1 VTIKEQMS
9 GAQALARALVRME
22 AGRVYGI
29 IGTSN
34 VAFVDALYDL
44 RDRIEYVSCRHEQ
57 VAASMADA
65 EGRLTGRPG
74 VVLVHSGPGALNAMI
89 SAGNA
94 CKDCSPMMI
103 ITGAVKRRL
112 AGCNGMLEVD
122 HRRLFAPLCKG
133 AFRVEAAAEMP
144 RIFSQAYRAA
154 MSGARG
160 PVLIEVPEDVWTERA
175 DVDVEAMELVVD
187 ASPQA
192 ADADVRNALQ
202 LIEAARLPLA
212 LSGGGVAYS
221 HSSGKL
227 VEFVEALSLP
237 VITTGNGR
245 GTIPE
250 SHPLCL
256 GRVGFGGGNLVA
268 DKALEKCDA
277 LLCLGAGIS
286 DMTTYEF
293 SASIGADEIM
303 VVNISDRCLPPQAP
317 RGRLIRCDVA
327 DFLGRLVEEVGG
339 RREIARPE
347 WDEVLAEARTTWNS
361 LLQALLQRESG
372 LPSAS
377 QVASELA
384 RRLPADTIVTVGAG
398 VHLLYAMAF
407 MPCSHPLTFLSTVN
421 FGAMGFGLAAAMA
434 AAKVHPGRSVL
445 AVLGDGDFMMTL
457 QDLETAVRQELDIKV
472 VILNDFQYR
481 VLKLRQ
487 RLQFG
492 GRVLGTEHGNPDFA
506 DLARCFGAR
515 GYRLDT
521 SGKMGAVLD
530 AALSQRGPVL
540 IDAIIDPEDLP
551 PTNVQ
556 ATLRMSAA

>member
-1 VTIKEQMS
+1 MKEEMN
-9 GAQALARALVRME
+9 GAQALAGALVRME
-22 AGRVYGI
+22 TERVYGI

-34 VAFVDALYDL
+34 VAFVDALYEQRHWL
-44 RDRIEYVSCRHEQ
+44 EYVSCRHEQ

-94 CKDCSPMMI
+94 YKDCSPMMI

-112 AGCNGMLEVD
+112 SGCDGMLEVD
-122 HRRLFAPLCKG
+122 HRRLFGPLCKG
-133 AFRVEAAAEMP
+133 AFRVEAVAEMP
-144 RIFSQAYRAA
+144 RVFSQAYRAA

-175 DVDVEAMELVVD
+175 EVDLVAMEL
-187 ASPQA
+187 ASDPPA
-192 ADADVRNALQ
+192 PVNERDVRDTLDMIAS
-202 LIEAARLPLA
+202 ARLSLV
-212 LSGGGVAYS
+212 LSGGGVACS

-227 VEFVEALSLP
+227 VQFVEALSLP

-250 SHPLCL
+250 THPLCL

-268 DKALEKCDA
+268 DRALEKCDA

-293 SASIGADEIM
+293 TAPIGAGQIR
-303 VVNISDRCLPPQAP
+303 VVNVSPGCLPSQAP
-317 RGRLIRCDVA
+317 RARLIVCDVA
-327 DFLGRLVEEVGG
+327 GFLGRLVEMAGDG
-339 RREIARPE
+339 PRPVRPV

-361 LLQALLQRESG
+361 LLQALLQRETE

-377 QVASELA
+377 RVASELA
-384 RRLPADTIVTVGAG
+384 RRLPADTIVAVGAG

-407 MPCSHPLTFLSTVN
+407 MPCQRPLTYLSTVN

-457 QDLETAVRQELDIKV
+457 QDLETAVRQQLDIKV

-492 GRVLGTEHGNPDFA
+492 ARVLGTEHGNPDFA
-506 DLARCFGAR
+506 DLARSFGAS
-515 GYRLDT
+515 GYRLDRPE
-521 SGKMGAVLD
+521 SIGPVLD

-540 IDAIIDPEDLP
+540 IDAIIDAEDLP

-556 ATLRMSAA
+556 ATLRMSA